1 MKNSDNIEKLFK
13 ETFENFEANVDP
25 KVWSNVQSGIQSFS
39 GGASSVAAKVAV
51 GKIIAGIASV
61 VILAGG
67 VWYFASSDNQPM
79 PSSVTINQ
87 QKTETTTQD
96 IPQNNNSENTP
107 VVAMNDQEKTPSAS
121 TAHPSAKNS
130 SDNVQQPQIT
140 SGSSDN
146 TSATNNSSSANSE
159 KSAAPSEQQS
169 KYGRS
174 SDGPTSLIRAN
185 QVSTAK
191 EKSSN
196 DNSTSEEQISERV
209 PAANNLAST
218 DAIEAPPILGMDSI
232 PNVFTPNGDGNNDV
246 FNLKVKN
253 FTSIQVTILDMKGS
267 IVYSWTAADG
277 NWNGKLPNGAEAP
290 KGLYFYTIQATGTDG
305 LIHNKQGS
313 VTLSR

>member
-1 MKNSDNIEKLFK
+1 MFK
-13 ETFENFEANVDP
+13 ETFENFEANVNP
-25 KVWSNVQSGIQSFS
+25 KVWSTVQSGIQSFS
-39 GGASSVAAKVAV
+39 GGASSVAAKVVV

-61 VILAGG
+61 VILAGSI
-67 VWYFASSDNQPM
+67 WYFTSSGGQPT
-79 PSSVTINQ
+79 PSSAGIKQ
-87 QKTETTTQD
+87 QKTEATTKD
-96 IPQNNNSENTP
+96 ISQNNNSENTP
-107 VVAMNDQEKTPSAS
+107 VAALNDQGKTQSTS

-130 SDNVQQPQIT
+130 SDNAQQSQIT

-146 TSATNNSSSANSE
+146 ISATNNSSSANSE
-159 KSAAPSEQQS
+159 KSATPSEPQS

-174 SDGPTSLIRAN
+174 SEGPTSLIRAN
-185 QVSTAK
+185 QASSAK

-196 DNSTSEEQISERV
+196 DNSEFREQEPEEM
-209 PAANNLAST
+209 PAANIHANA

-267 IVYSWTAADG
+267 IVYGWTAADG